1 MKILVDMNLSPHWV
15 AFLVGEGFTATHW
28 STVGDPRAA
37 DRELLE
43 WARAEDH
50 LVFKND
56 LDFGFLL
63 ATAGASGPS
72 VFQVRV
78 LDLTPQGVGRDVV
91 RVLRDH
97 AEALSRGAI
106 VTLDSTT
113 ARVRVLPIQLA
124 RSPV

>member
-1 MKILVDMNLSPHWV
+1 VKILVDMNLSPQWV
-15 AFLVGEGFTATHW
+15 TFLVGEGFLARHW

-43 WARAEDH
+43 WARAEGY
-50 LVFKND
+50 LVFTND

-63 ATAGASGPS
+63 ATAGAAGPS

-78 LDLTPQGVGRDVV
+78 LDLTPKGVGRDVV

-106 VTLDSTT
+106 VTLDSTM
-113 ARVRVLPIQLA
+113 ARVRVLPIQQA